1 MPSEKDFSLI
11 SVSSDEEDDI
21 VIQAGAVSAPA
32 SEAGVEA
39 GEADDYEDFGDY
51 EDEVVEAGATG
62 AAGAGSDASAGD
74 GALADDAAD
83 AATEEAPAPR
93 RAQAANGMLTSEEDL
108 NAPMPYAGMQRAIMI
123 GFVLL
128 LLAAVAYWFFI
139 RPVSG

>member
-21 VIQAGAVSAPA
+21 VIQAGAVSTSVQETGAEVSGA
-32 SEAGVEA
+32 EEG
-39 GEADDYEDFGDY
+39 EDFGDY
-51 EDEVVEAGATG
+51 EDEV
-62 AAGAGSDASAGD
+62 
-74 GALADDAAD
+74 
-83 AATEEAPAPR
+83 PAPR
-93 RAQAANGMLTSEEDL
+93 KAQAANDMLTSEEDL

-128 LLAAVAYWFFI
+128 LVAAVAYWFFI

>member
-21 VIQAGAVSAPA
+21 VIQAGAISAPA

-39 GEADDYEDFGDY
+39 GEADDY

-74 GALADDAAD
+74 GASADDAAD
-83 AATEEAPAPR
+83 AAAEEAPAPR

-128 LLAAVAYWFFI
+128 LVAAVAYWFFI

>member
-32 SEAGVEA
+32 SEAGVAVVEA
-39 GEADDYEDFGDY
+39 GEA
-51 EDEVVEAGATG
+51 
-62 AAGAGSDASAGD
+62 
-74 GALADDAAD
+74 
-83 AATEEAPAPR
+83 EEAPAPR

-128 LLAAVAYWFFI
+128 LVAAVAYWFFI